1 MEIIN
6 SIMNWVMKKRI
17 HDIELFL
24 KYPIDVQK
32 EIFANLLKTAKKT
45 EFGKQYGFRDI
56 RTIDEYKE
64 IVPIY
69 TYEKFYPYIEKLLNG
84 KQNVLWPTEIKWF
97 AQSSGTTNA
106 KSKFI
111 PVSQEALT
119 DCHFKG
125 GKDMLGIYFNNHPDS
140 KMFTGKGLAI
150 GGSQQINQF
159 DSNSNS
165 YYGDVSAVIMSN
177 LPFWARIARTPKLEI
192 ALMSEWE
199 EKIEKMAKTTIQEN
213 VTNIVGVPTW
223 TVVLLQR
230 ILEITGEKHIHE
242 VWPNLEVFI
251 HGAVSFVP
259 YEAIFKKLAPSKK
272 MNYLETYNAS
282 EGFFGIQDRS
292 DSRDLLL
299 MLDYGIFYEFVPL
312 ENVTDDHPKTLGLEE
327 VELDKNYALVIST
340 NAGLWRYMIGDT
352 VKFTSLDPFR
362 IRISG
367 RTKHFINAFGEELIV
382 ENAEQAIKKAC
393 VKTNAIIG
401 DYTAGPRYI
410 DMGKKG
416 GHEWIIEFN
425 ELPND
430 KEAFIE
436 TLDKTLKEANSDYDA
451 KRYKDIALEAPII
464 HFASKGTFY
473 SWMKKRGKLG
483 GQHKVPRL
491 ANDRKYIEDILSMM
505 NGNGLNT
512 N

>member
-24 KYPIDVQK
+24 KYPVEVQK
-32 EIFANLLKTAKKT
+32 EIFSQLLRTARKTD
-45 EFGKQYGFRDI
+45 FGQEYGFRDI
-56 RTIDEYKE
+56 TTINAYKE
-64 IVPIY
+64 RVPIF
-69 TYEKFYPYIEKLLNG
+69 TYEDFFPYIDKLLKG
-84 KQNVLWPTEIKWF
+84 QQNVSWPTEIKWF

-177 LPFWARIARTPKLEI
+177 LPFWAQLARTPKLEI

-199 EKIEKMAKTTIQEN
+199 EKIEKMANTTIQEN

-223 TVVLLQR
+223 TVVLLQQ
-230 ILEITGEKHIHE
+230 ILELTGKKHIHE

-251 HGAVSFVP
+251 HGAVSFQP
-259 YEAIFKKLAPSKK
+259 YEAIFKKLVPSKK

-292 DSRDLLL
+292 NSRDLLL
-299 MLDYGIFYEFVPL
+299 MLDYGIFYEFIPI
-312 ENVTDDHPKTLGLEE
+312 ENIDQENPKTIGLED
-327 VELDKNYALVIST
+327 VEINKNYALVIST

-352 VKFTSLDPFR
+352 VKFTCLDPFR

-382 ENAEQAIKKAC
+382 ENAEQAIKTAC
-393 VKTNAIIG
+393 EETNAIIG

-410 DMGKKG
+410 DTENKG

-425 ELPND
+425 ELPGD
-430 KEAFIE
+430 KESFVKILDS
-436 TLDKTLKEANSDYDA
+436 TLMEANSDYEA

-464 HFASKGTFY
+464 HFAQKGTFY
-473 SWMKKRGKLG
+473 NWMKKRGKLG

-491 ANDRKYIEDILSMM
+491 ANNRDYIDDILSMM
-505 NGNGLNT
+505 NGN
-512 N
+512 